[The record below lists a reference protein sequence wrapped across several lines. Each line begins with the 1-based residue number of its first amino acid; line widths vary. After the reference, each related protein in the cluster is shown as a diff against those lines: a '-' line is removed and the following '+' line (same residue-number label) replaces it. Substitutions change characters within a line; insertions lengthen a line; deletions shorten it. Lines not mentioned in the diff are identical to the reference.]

1 MEILKLKNSMNKIKN
16 AIDTN
21 SIIDQTE
28 DRTNDPEDRNFGVI
42 QSKYKKMKKV
52 KKEYKKDYV
61 IYGTTSKD
69 PVSKLLLILEKRR
82 TRTQFKK

>member
-1 MEILKLKNSMNKIKN
+1 MEILRLKNSMNKIKN

-42 QSKYKKMKKV
+42 QSKYNKMKKV
-52 KKEYKKDYV
+52 KKNIKRLCDLWDYIKRPSIKIIADPREEKDKNTV
-61 IYGTTSKD
+61 
-69 PVSKLLLILEKRR
+69 
-82 TRTQFKK
+82 